1 MSFLVESL
9 RERLDEETGISLAN
23 TEVKATYANGG
34 IEIYLWD
41 QLFLIVDDIEEEA
54 LTDDAFA
61 EEVWDIILDEFY
73 DVREKLVEL
82 KLASLNADYL
92 PGLSAE
98 LLVLLEAQKLDRKLL
113 NMLDILF
120 EDISSA
126 DKDFGLPKV
135 GVRFTDFEGV
145 QVIVPV
151 DISKKP
157 YNFDAKSI
165 ALEFDKRFK
174 TKV

>member
-1 MSFLVESL
+1 
-9 RERLDEETGISLAN
+9 
-23 TEVKATYANGG
+23 
-34 IEIYLWD
+34 
-41 QLFLIVDDIEEEA
+41 
-54 LTDDAFA
+54 
-61 EEVWDIILDEFY
+61 
-73 DVREKLVEL
+73 VREKLVEL
-82 KLASLNADYL
+82 KLDALNADYL

-98 LLVLLEAQKLDRKLL
+98 LMVLLEAQKLDKKLL

-145 QVIVPV
+145 KVVVPV
-151 DISKKP
+151 DISKLP

-165 ALEFDKRFK
+165 AIEFDKRFK

>member
-1 MSFLVESL
+1 MRFLVESL
-9 RERLDEETGISLAN
+9 KERLDEETGISLAN
-23 TEVKATYANGG
+23 TEVKTTYANGG
-34 IEIYLWD
+34 VEIYLWD
-41 QLFLIVDDIEEEA
+41 QLLVLIDDVEETA
-54 LTDDAFA
+54 LEDDAFA

-82 KLASLNADYL
+82 KLASLNADHL
-92 PGLSAE
+92 PALSTDLMA
-98 LLVLLEAQKLDRKLL
+98 LLEGQKLDSKLL
-113 NMLDILF
+113 SMLDILF

-145 QVIVPV
+145 TVVIPV

-157 YNFDAKSI
+157 YHFDAKAI
-165 ALEFDKRFK
+165 ATEFDKRFK
-174 TKV
+174 SKV

>member
-9 RERLDEETGISLAN
+9 CERLDEETGISLAN
-23 TEVKATYANGG
+23 SEVKATYANGG

-41 QLFLIVDDIEEEA
+41 QLLLVIDDVDEDA
-54 LTDDAFA
+54 LSDEAFA
-61 EEVWDIILDEFY
+61 EEAWDIILDEFY

-92 PGLSAE
+92 PALSTDLMS
-98 LLVLLEAQKLDRKLL
+98 LLQAQKLDSKLL
-113 NMLDILF
+113 SMLDILF

-145 QVIVPV
+145 KVVVPV
-151 DISKKP
+151 DISKRP
-157 YNFDAKSI
+157 YNFDAKAI
-165 ALEFDKRFK
+165 AIEFDKRFK
-174 TKV
+174 SKV

>member
-9 RERLDEETGISLAN
+9 QERLDEETGISLAN
-23 TEVKATYANGG
+23 TEVKTTYANGG
-34 IEIYLWD
+34 VEIYLWN
-41 QLFLIVDDIEEEA
+41 QLFLVIDDVEEEA
-54 LTDDAFA
+54 LEDDAFA

-92 PGLSAE
+92 PALSAD
-98 LLVLLEAQKLDRKLL
+98 LMTLLEAQKLDSKLL

-145 QVIVPV
+145 KVIVPV

-157 YNFDAKSI
+157 YHFDAKAI
-165 ALEFDKRFK
+165 AVEFDKRFK